1 MEAEIQKLLDTFAD
15 LQEKADVNACFGE
28 PVTIEGRTVIP
39 VAEVAYGFGMG
50 AGYGTTTEED
60 DDDVEETSGG
70 VGGGGGGGGGVKAR
84 PLAAI
89 EVTPEGVWV
98 EPIIDEQKV
107 ALAGMLLG
115 GWTIFW
121 LAKALIVIFGQRE

>member
-1 MEAEIQKLLDTFAD
+1 MEAEIQKLLETFAD

-50 AGYGTTTEED
+50 IGYGTTTEED
-60 DDDVEETSGG
+60 DAGETGDS
-70 VGGGGGGGGGVKAR
+70 GGGGGGGGGVKAR

-98 EPIIDEQKV
+98 APIIDEQKV
-107 ALAGMLLG
+107 ALASILLG
-115 GWTIFW
+115 GWIIFW